1 MRVRRFIASLAAF
14 TFVPIAVPQ
23 VLAVVGGTPA
33 AGNGAVVRLLM
44 PDAVCSGALW
54 TPRIVI
60 TAGHCV
66 TDMAGNV
73 TNQPVQISLP
83 GANVSLS
90 PQVISQSATIT
101 VNGWRRVGQLSQA
114 DDIAFLVLPMDLPGG
129 TISRLATVA
138 EVQTFMNERR
148 IVSFFGYGRTTAT
161 SGSSTVPNVI
171 DQALF
176 PNQPWAGSFSA
187 NQTSFSGIC
196 AGDSGGPV
204 ITQSGG
210 ETVLIGINSAA
221 SGPCARS
228 FSPSM
233 TGFIP
238 SAFPDLVS
246 RATSLAAMGSLPPT
260 SVSNAVSVGRNFARI
275 RATIPNVLPNL
286 TATVSIGTAP
296 ESLGN
301 VGVANATVTTT
312 AASTSIALDI
322 DGLETD
328 RTYYYRVA
336 YGTIDGAASTLF
348 PTGEILSFTTGVN
361 TPLLS
366 PGEAVEVAS
375 DAAVLTGLVSSVV
388 PAEVFFQVSRTPD
401 FAVIDANGVFGQV
414 QSSEPAAIS
423 VPITGVQPNTTYFW
437 RMGANGAWGTTLSDV
452 RTFTTPVFTINSTVA
467 PRPLLTRL
475 NIDLDGVA
483 RTDISPTA
491 NSRRTCSVLSSKR
504 LRFAFAGTC
513 RLKVTITRSDSRTVR
528 FYNLVVVRPGATQ

>member
-1 MRVRRFIASLAAF
+1 MC
-14 TFVPIAVPQ
+14 VPVAVPS
-23 VLAVVGGTPA
+23 VSAVVGGIPA
-33 AGNGAVVRLLM
+33 VGNGAVVRLLM

-83 GANVSLS
+83 GANVALS
-90 PQVISQSATIT
+90 PQVIAQSATIT

-148 IVSFFGYGRTTAT
+148 VVSFLGYGRTTPT
-161 SGSSTVPNVI
+161 SGSATVPNVI
-171 DQALF
+171 DQPLF
-176 PNQPWAGSFSA
+176 PNQPWSGSFSA
-187 NQTSFSGIC
+187 SQTPTSGIC

-204 ITQSGG
+204 ITQIGA

-228 FSPSM
+228 FTPSM

-238 SAFPDLVS
+238 TAFPDLVS
-246 RATSLAAMGSLPPT
+246 RATSLAAMTALPPT
-260 SVSNAVSVGRNFARI
+260 SVNNTVAIGPTFARI
-275 RATIPNVLPNL
+275 RGSIPSALPNL
-286 TATVSIGTAP
+286 TATVSVGTAP
-296 ESLGN
+296 ENLGS
-301 VGVANATVTTT
+301 VGVANASVTTT
-312 AASTSIALDI
+312 ATSTSIALDI

-328 RTYYYRVA
+328 RTYYYRIA
-336 YGTIDGAASTLF
+336 YGSVDGAANTLF
-348 PTGEILSFTTGVN
+348 PTAEILSFTTGAN
-361 TPLLS
+361 TPLLT

-375 DAAVLTGLVSSVV
+375 DSAVLTGLVASVV
-388 PAEVFFQVSRTPD
+388 PADIFFQVSRNPD
-401 FAVIDANGVFGQV
+401 FATIDASGVFGQV
-414 QSSEPAAIS
+414 QSAEPAAVS
-423 VPITGVQPNTTYFW
+423 VPITGMLPNTTYFW
-437 RMGANGAWGTTLSDV
+437 RMGANGAWGTSTSDL
-452 RTFTTPVFTINSTVA
+452 RTFTTPVFNVNSTIA

-491 NSRRTCSVLSSKR
+491 TSRRSCSVLSSKR
-504 LRFAFAGTC
+504 LRFVAPGTC
-513 RLKVTITRSDSRTVR
+513 RLRVTITRSDSRTIR
-528 FYNLVVVRPGATQ
+528 FYNLAVVRRAGTP